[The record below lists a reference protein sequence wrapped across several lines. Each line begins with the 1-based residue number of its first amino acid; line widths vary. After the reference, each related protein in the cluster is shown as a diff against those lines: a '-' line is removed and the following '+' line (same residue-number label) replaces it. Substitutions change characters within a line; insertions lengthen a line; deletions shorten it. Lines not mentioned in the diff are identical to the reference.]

1 MFSDV
6 AAMEAEN
13 VPGPHCMQDWIARS
27 GPYFPTVHHWH
38 MVAPRELEYV
48 PKGHASHMLS
58 AEAPRAV
65 ENFPAPHATQ
75 DSLDVD
81 AEPVENVPAEHIS
94 HVSPVTAPIVFENF
108 PATQTSHMVL
118 ELLDPYFPASHR

>member
-1 MFSDV
+1 MD
-6 AAMEAEN
+6 AEN
-13 VPGPHCMQDWIARS
+13 LPAPQLMQNWL
-27 GPYFPTVHHWH
+27 V
-38 MVAPRELEYV
+38 VAPRELEYV
-48 PKGHASHMLS
+48 PKGQASHVLS

-65 ENFPAPHATQ
+65 ENSPAPHATQ
-75 DSLDVD
+75 DSFDVA

-94 HVSPVTAPIVFENF
+94 HVSPVTAPIAFENF

>member
-1 MFSDV
+1 
-6 AAMEAEN
+6 
-13 VPGPHCMQDWIARS
+13 
-27 GPYFPTVHHWH
+27 
-38 MVAPRELEYV
+38 MVAPSESEYV
-48 PKGHASHMLS
+48 PKGHASHVLS
-58 AEAPRAV
+58 EEAPRAV

-94 HVSPVTAPIVFENF
+94 HVSSVTAPIAFENF
-108 PATQTSHMVL
+108 PATHTSHMVL